1 MSETHA
7 QAINE
12 AMNSDSQEWGEERLA
27 RTVMSGCALEPMA
40 LIGRL
45 MGEADLVVGSAPQH
59 DDMTL
64 VVARC
69 G

>member
-1 MSETHA
+1 
-7 QAINE
+7 
-12 AMNSDSQEWGEERLA
+12 MNSDSQEWGEERLA